1 MWVEVMRARSVSR
14 ALSRA
19 AASGAGRRIAR
30 AAARGF
36 TLVEL
41 MMVLVIIG
49 ILAAAAAPSFTKDN
63 RARDGRDL
71 ASDVARELQ
80 KCRSEALST
89 GLGVR
94 AFVFSNRIEL
104 RPYLAPATAVGAP
117 TAPALTD
124 PVARVLQ
131 APSGVSFTA
140 VTVPGATPPAG
151 GTLSAT
157 IHADLD
163 FSTQGAAQYV
173 GQPVPTGATVYIQ
186 NANLP
191 TNSPDYD
198 FRIDVT
204 ALTGYVSVRA
214 N

>member
-1 MWVEVMRARSVSR
+1 MRLAPSR
-14 ALSRA
+14 ASQAPTRA
-19 AASGAGRRIAR
+19 SA
-30 AAARGF
+30 GF
-36 TLVEL
+36 TLIEL
-41 MMVLVIIG
+41 MVVLVIIG
-49 ILAAAAAPSFTKDN
+49 VLAAAAAPSFTKDN
-63 RARDGRDL
+63 RAREGRDL

-80 KCRSEALST
+80 KCRSGALST

-104 RPYLAPATAVGAP
+104 RPYVAGVTPVAAP

-124 PVARVLQ
+124 PVVRVLT
-131 APSGVSFTA
+131 APSGVTFTS
-140 VTVPGATPPAG
+140 VTVPGAAPPAG
-151 GTLSAT
+151 GTLSPT
-157 IHADLD
+157 IHSDLD

-173 GQPVPTGATVYIQ
+173 GQPIPTGATIYVQ

-191 TNSPDYD
+191 ANSPDYD

-204 ALTGYVSVRA
+204 ALTGYVSVRT

>member
-1 MWVEVMRARSVSR
+1 MYDKVMRV
-14 ALSRA
+14 LSPRRA
-19 AASGAGRRIAR
+19 ATSA
-30 AAARGF
+30 F
-36 TLVEL
+36 TLIEL
-41 MMVLVIIG
+41 MIVLVIVG
-49 ILAAAAAPSFTKDN
+49 VLAAAAAPSFTKDN
-63 RARDGRDL
+63 RAREGRDL

-104 RPYLAPATAVGAP
+104 RPYLAGATPIAAP

-124 PVARVLQ
+124 PVARILT
-131 APSGVSFTA
+131 APAGVAFTA
-140 VTVPGATPPAG
+140 VTVPGAAPPAG

-163 FSTQGAAQYV
+163 FSTQGAAQFV
-173 GQPVPTGATVYIQ
+173 GQPVPTGATIYLQ

-191 TNSPDYD
+191 ANSPDYD

-204 ALTGYVSVRA
+204 ALTGYVSVRT

>member
-1 MWVEVMRARSVSR
+1 MRP
-14 ALSRA
+14 RA
-19 AASGAGRRIAR
+19 ATS
-30 AAARGF
+30 GF
-36 TLVEL
+36 TLIEL
-41 MMVLVIIG
+41 MIVVVIIG

-63 RARDGRDL
+63 RAREGRDL
-71 ASDVARELQ
+71 SSDVARELQ

-104 RPYLAPATAVGAP
+104 RPYLPAATPAGAP
-117 TAPALTD
+117 TAPTTTD
-124 PVARVLQ
+124 PVARVLW
-131 APSGVSFTA
+131 APAGVSFTS
-140 VTVPGATPPAG
+140 VTVPGAAPPAG

-157 IHADLD
+157 VHADLD

-204 ALTGYVSVRA
+204 ALTGFVSVRT

>member
-1 MWVEVMRARSVSR
+1 MYDKVMR
-14 ALSRA
+14 ALSRP
-19 AASGAGRRIAR
+19 R
-30 AAARGF
+30 AATSAF
-36 TLVEL
+36 TLIEL
-41 MMVLVIIG
+41 MIVLAIIG
-49 ILAAAAAPSFTKDN
+49 VLAAAAAPSFTKDN
-63 RARDGRDL
+63 RAREGRDL

-104 RPYLAPATAVGAP
+104 RPYLAGATLIAAP
-117 TAPALTD
+117 TVPALTD
-124 PVARVLQ
+124 PVARVLT
-131 APSGVSFTA
+131 APAGVTFTG
-140 VTVPGATPPAG
+140 VTVPGAAAPAG
-151 GTLSAT
+151 GTLSDT

-163 FSTQGAAQYV
+163 FSTQGAAQFV
-173 GQPVPTGATVYIQ
+173 GQPVPTGATIYVQ

-191 TNSPDYD
+191 ANSPDYD

-204 ALTGYVSVRA
+204 ALTGYVSVRT

>member
-1 MWVEVMRARSVSR
+1 MWDKVMRAPFLR
-14 ALSRA
+14 RA
-19 AASGAGRRIAR
+19 AAS
-30 AAARGF
+30 GF

-80 KCRSEALST
+80 KSRSEALST

-104 RPYLAPATAVGAP
+104 RPYVAPATPVGVP

-131 APSGVSFTA
+131 APAGVSFTA
-140 VTVPGATPPAG
+140 VTVPGAAPPAG
-151 GTLSAT
+151 GTLST
-157 IHADLD
+157 TVHADLD

-173 GQPVPTGATVYIQ
+173 GQPVPTGATLYIQ

-204 ALTGYVSVRA
+204 ALTGYVSVRT